1 MLQERR
7 TAANAVAEALFAA
20 EKAIDAAIATTAAL
34 TNVMPTSREA
44 AHLSVMVGQD
54 ALVSAIETMR
64 ALGQAR
70 QNIVDT
76 HKNLSRAQHDIGL
89 SAVSFG
95 GGGVKPPAFLI
106 GGLQAVPTPR
116 EAA

>member
-7 TAANAVAEALFAA
+7 TAAQAVAEALFAA
-20 EKAIDAAIATTAAL
+20 EKAIDAAIASTAAL
-34 TNVMPTSREA
+34 TTVMPASREA

-54 ALVSAIETMR
+54 ALISAIETMR

-76 HKNLSRAQHDIGL
+76 HNNLSRAQRDIGL
-89 SAVSFG
+89 SAISFG
-95 GGGVKPPAFLI
+95 GGGIKPPPSLT
-106 GGLQAVPTPR
+106 GSLQAVPTPR